1 MSTLR
6 ALLLCSSTVF
16 SMAHATVIEH
26 ITLKDGRQIA
36 INDDYSW
43 NVILTKDTASSSSLA
58 HREPNAVMGTM
69 TGRDLSAQALAN
81 PAWLSEVAAQ
91 GVKLKRSG
99 VQQHANT
106 LTLQV
111 DVTNLLQ
118 DSVVQIAG
126 SVSFYDQQGRW
137 IADQEV
143 KFWTAEY
150 RLPESYLRSQQT
162 RVYEV
167 DAIPLPDKQIDP
179 KLIRLNIR
187 HVERR

>member
-1 MSTLR
+1 M
-6 ALLLCSSTVF
+6 
-16 SMAHATVIEH
+16 
-26 ITLKDGRQIA
+26 
-36 INDDYSW
+36 
-43 NVILTKDTASSSSLA
+43 
-58 HREPNAVMGTM
+58 
-69 TGRDLSAQALAN
+69 
-81 PAWLSEVAAQ
+81 AAQ
-91 GVKLKRSG
+91 GVRVKRSG
-99 VQQHANT
+99 VQQHTNT

-111 DVTNLLQ
+111 DVTASLLQ

-137 IADQEV
+137 IADQKV